1 MYSKL
6 AAVTIG
12 IFLFGCVT
20 TPIIGNGANKARVIR
35 HLEANSDI
43 ELAQEMHPKA
53 LETLVKLYTKGTIQ
67 ASDITRYGAY
77 LGRFQDLKALF
88 YDAVE
93 WTEISESAVHVGEF
107 FILTSSNDPLQNYG
121 RHLHALEPAERSRI
135 DEIVWNENF
144 PGVNRRRTLATYLR
158 QLRLFDNELDLQ
170 SFMDAVF
177 VAYIHSHLWAEEK
190 HVRLGFSRFS
200 SHDNFRS
207 HLRLTN
213 TLSSF
218 PHEEDSRVRAF
229 GELKDH
235 GFVEILDAWSAEAQ
249 KGIAHT
255 RERMPLRKGEI
266 VVIPVLTLLSK
277 TRRGLKE
284 KGDIQFLEILYPY
297 FKEAVRTRDWTN
309 FNRKMQER
317 GHGNLLGG
325 SKHVAY
331 IRYLSPWPIPVSR
344 RYNR

>member
-177 VAYIHSHLWAEEK
+177 VAYIHSHLWAEESTFDWDSLDFPATTTFE
-190 HVRLGFSRFS
+190 VILGSRIHYLLSRMKRTVESAHSVNSKTMALSKSWMPGALKLRKESRIRAKECPCARVKSWSFPYSRFYQK
-200 SHDNFRS
+200 
-207 HLRLTN
+207 
-213 TLSSF
+213 
-218 PHEEDSRVRAF
+218 P
-229 GELKDH
+229 
-235 GFVEILDAWSAEAQ
+235 AE
-249 KGIAHT
+249 
-255 RERMPLRKGEI
+255 
-266 VVIPVLTLLSK
+266 V
-277 TRRGLKE
+277 
-284 KGDIQFLEILYPY
+284 
-297 FKEAVRTRDWTN
+297 
-309 FNRKMQER
+309 
-317 GHGNLLGG
+317 
-325 SKHVAY
+325 
-331 IRYLSPWPIPVSR
+331 
-344 RYNR
+344 